1 MGCIIMESKTKQ
13 KEVARKI
20 VKAIYNGVQKSGI
33 SSHIYSDTDW
43 AKVYE
48 LRDIAKDAARS
59 VDSFADIV
67 FVDVETTDTC
77 KRYSVEIED
86 GYDGTLYG
94 GGCIVASFAGSV
106 ERPYERYDVC
116 ATWWGI

>member
-1 MGCIIMESKTKQ
+1 MENKEKQ

-20 VKAIYNGVQKSGI
+20 VRAIYDEVQKSGI
-33 SSHIYSDTDW
+33 SSHIYSDDDW
-43 AKVYE
+43 EKVYE
-48 LRDIAKDAARS
+48 LRDIATQAARS
-59 VDSFADIV
+59 VDSFANVTILY
-67 FVDVETTDTC
+67 VETTNTC
-77 KRYSVEIED
+77 KRYSVGIED

-94 GGCIVASFAGSV
+94 GGVIVASFAGSV

>member
-1 MGCIIMESKTKQ
+1 MESKTKQ

-20 VKAIYNGVQKSGI
+20 VRAIYDEVQKSGI
-33 SSHIYSDTDW
+33 SSHIYRDDDW

-48 LRDIAKDAARS
+48 LRDIAKEAARN
-59 VDSFADIV
+59 VDSFADVTISY
-67 FVDVETTDTC
+67 VESCDTC
-77 KRYSVEIED
+77 KRYTCMIED
-86 GYDGTLYG
+86 GYDDTIYG
-94 GGCIVASFAGSV
+94 GGVIVASFAGSV

>member
-1 MGCIIMESKTKQ
+1 MENKEKQ

-20 VKAIYNGVQKSGI
+20 VRAIYSGVQKSGI
-33 SSHIYSDTDW
+33 SSHIYSDSDW
-43 AKVYE
+43 AKVFE
-48 LRDIAKDAARS
+48 LRDIATEAARS
-59 VDSFADIV
+59 VDSFANITII
-67 FVDVETTDTC
+67 DVETTKTC

-94 GGCIVASFAGSV
+94 GGVIVASFAGSV